1 MERFL
6 YLQDIHLEKSP
17 FKVFGKVRVRVERDW
32 TNSSACCL
40 PGSGPV
46 QLTAAPLCSLLLT
59 TPTKGDV

>member
-32 TNSSACCL
+32 TNPLPAAFQAAAQSSSL
-40 PGSGPV
+40 
-46 QLTAAPLCSLLLT
+46 QLHFAASYWYER
-59 TPTKGDV
+59 